1 MQLQLELEAVRG
13 QAREQEGKVHA
24 VDAEGEAV
32 AARVALIASTL
43 DPLEA
48 ERAKVRLLLENVAPG
63 AAAAAGL

>member
-1 MQLQLELEAVRG
+1 MRG
-13 QAREQEGKVHA
+13 QAREQEAKVQA
-24 VDAEGEAV
+24 VEQEGEAA

-43 DPLEA
+43 DPLEV